1 MNLNGTSTAGEKPSK
16 SPQEASAFERSRAEH
31 SAPALGEGDDLSG
44 SAAQKIPFPTTNNLT
59 TLLDQPTI
67 SAGRDHGARS
77 KYDEALKL
85 RLKLNEKGLAAETLL
100 AFAELELQES
110 RPTAA
115 DADASGAA
123 TQFGIEKEVDQE
135 ALA

>member
-1 MNLNGTSTAGEKPSK
+1 M
-16 SPQEASAFERSRAEH
+16 
-31 SAPALGEGDDLSG
+31 
-44 SAAQKIPFPTTNNLT
+44 
-59 TLLDQPTI
+59 
-67 SAGRDHGARS
+67 
-77 KYDEALKL
+77 